1 MNEAWLSTVVGCVV
15 GLGCVLLIAVALRL
29 LPRTAPVAVFAGCI
43 ALSELVVIA
52 IGALWF
58 DSFYLWQA
66 SAMVGLIGL
75 SNFFVFG
82 AVYKSVSLE
91 MLGVLNAQPGGRASK
106 SLLVEVVARP
116 CVEQRMELLVEMGQV
131 SKTADASYTPT
142 PTGLKTVA
150 RLKKIQR
157 FFGIY
162 SSGLYGKT

>member
-1 MNEAWLSTVVGCVV
+1 MSTLVGCAV
-15 GLGCVLLIAVALRL
+15 GLGCVVLIAVALRL
-29 LPRTAPVAVFAGCI
+29 LPRTAPVVVFAACI
-43 ALSELVVIA
+43 ALSELAVIA

-58 DSFYLWQA
+58 SQFYVWQA

-106 SLLVEVVARP
+106 SLLVDVVARP
-116 CVEQRMELLVEMGQV
+116 CVEQRMELLVEMGQA
-131 SKTADASYTPT
+131 SKAPDASYLPT
-142 PTGLKTVA
+142 PAGLKTVA
-150 RLKKIQR
+150 RLQKIQR